1 MPWIFLTWTKN
12 RSHFDCVRC
21 LRFHANDPLL
31 VTCSEDETI
40 KLWNLSKTQLTTSKG
55 KTATVNAATAATT
68 FDLEPV
74 YTFRGHHSRVLT
86 LVVHG
91 NTIFS
96 GSQCGELF
104 SWTIPENSA
113 NIDPYD
119 PFDVSYSPT
128 TFPGH
133 SSAIWS
139 LVCLEPLP
147 SSKAASPLLV
157 SASAD
162 NTIKVWDTS
171 RRECIK
177 SITFSGDF
185 YPCWLQWLISKSNL
199 QTRTSDQRVWHAS
212 ITLQVT
218 TIPQV
223 HHP

>member
-1 MPWIFLTWTKN
+1 MESKIYSQVNFLNLNKKFSLTIYLFLT
-12 RSHFDCVRC
+12 RSHFDCIRC
-21 LRFHANDPLL
+21 LRFHSNDPLL

-40 KLWNLSKTQLTTSKG
+40 KLWNLSKTQVTANKG
-55 KTATVNAATAATT
+55 KSTTAINAATGTT

-86 LVVHG
+86 LVLHG
-91 NTIFS
+91 NIIYS

-104 SWTIPENSA
+104 SWSIPDNTA

-119 PFDVSYSPT
+119 PFDVTFSPI

-147 SSKAASPLLV
+147 TYKSTSPLLV

-171 RRECIK
+171 KRECIK
-177 SITFSGDF
+177 SITFSGQLSML
-185 YPCWLQWLISKSNL
+185 W
-199 QTRTSDQRVWHAS
+199 V
-212 ITLQVT
+212 
-218 TIPQV
+218 
-223 HHP
+223 